1 MAERCCLVEQA
12 KGFDAKFP
20 KESRGMM
27 RVWRGVLLTAVL
39 AAGAA
44 SALGQASEIPSA
56 NAGPAVTGEKGRKL
70 LDLMVQALGGDAWLN
85 RKDWTIQGR
94 SATFY
99 KGAPNDIT
107 TGYEE
112 FYRVEPFAERIEII
126 TRIGVFIPTE
136 HRDIVQVWTPDN
148 GYEVTYRG
156 KKELPKDIVQDFQRR
171 RAHSIDTVVKQW
183 LKEPGVEVVYEG
195 TSMVERHL
203 ADKVTVL
210 SAKNDAVTIEL
221 DETTHLPLSR
231 TFEFRNETYKDH
243 DVDLEQYDDYHS
255 MDGLMTALTI
265 TRYRNGDMAGQR
277 FYTKVTYNKGL
288 SPALFDPDK
297 ALQKKK

>member
-1 MAERCCLVEQA
+1 
-12 KGFDAKFP
+12 
-20 KESRGMM
+20 M
-27 RVWRGVLLTAVL
+27 RFWRGAVL
-39 AAGAA
+39 GVVLAGAA
-44 SALGQASEIPSA
+44 VGAHAQASGIPSA
-56 NAGPAVTGEKGRKL
+56 NAEPAVTGERGRKL

-85 RKDWTIQGR
+85 VKDYTVQGH
-94 SATFY
+94 SASFY
-99 KGAPNDIT
+99 KGAPNDVTI
-107 TGYEE
+107 GFEE
-112 FYRVEPFAERIEII
+112 FHRVQPFAQRIEII
-126 TRIGVFIPTE
+126 SRLGIFIPTE

-156 KKELPKDIVQDFQRR
+156 KKELPRDIVADAERR
-171 RAHSIDTVVKQW
+171 RAHSIEAVVKTW

-243 DVDLEQYDDYHS
+243 DVDLEQYDDYHM
-255 MDGLMTALTI
+255 MDGMMTALKI

-277 FYTKVTYNKGL
+277 YFDKVSYNKGL
-288 SPALFDPDK
+288 APALFDPDK